1 MRGEV
6 EVEVRGLVRC
16 VRTSMHM
23 SSGWEQCVL
32 LVRVGGICVLVCTG
46 WCSACW
52 YARVRACTRGSD
64 SGEYRRGGDKR
75 EVSRV
80 F

>member
-1 MRGEV
+1 
-6 EVEVRGLVRC
+6 
-16 VRTSMHM
+16 M

-32 LVRVGGICVLVCTG
+32 LVRMGGICVLVCAG

-52 YARVRACTRGSD
+52 YARVRACMRGSD
-64 SGEYRRGGDKR
+64 SGENRRGGDKR
-75 EVSRV
+75 ELSRV